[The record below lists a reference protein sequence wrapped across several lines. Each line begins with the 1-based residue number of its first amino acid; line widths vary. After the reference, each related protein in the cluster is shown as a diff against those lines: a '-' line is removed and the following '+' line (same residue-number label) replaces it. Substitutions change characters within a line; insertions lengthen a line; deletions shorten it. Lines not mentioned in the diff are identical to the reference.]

1 MELDQNEVDKL
12 LNSKRIN
19 EAIPEKSSMASN
31 LDPLRTFRNFID
43 ENRKKLGNHFHLL
56 KEKEIQLIKL
66 HQQTVKKIK
75 NTKRICLDS
84 IQFFKERMKDYDAM
98 VAFALKSLKSGR
110 LLNLPPFGSPT
121 LRKLD
126 LISS

>member
-19 EAIPEKSSMASN
+19 ETIPEKSSIASN
-31 LDPLRTFRNFID
+31 LDPLRTFRSFID
-43 ENRKKLGNHFHLL
+43 EHWKTLGDHFHLL

-66 HQQTVKKIK
+66 HQQTVQKIK
-75 NTKRICLDS
+75 KTKKVCLDS
-84 IQFFKERMKDYDAM
+84 IRFFKERMKDYDAM
-98 VAFALKSLKSGR
+98 VAFALKSLKSGL

-121 LRKLD
+121 LRKLN
-126 LISS
+126 LIST

>member
-1 MELDQNEVDKL
+1 MELDQNQVDKL
-12 LNSKRIN
+12 LNSKRID
-19 EAIPEKSSMASN
+19 EGIPEKSSIASN
-31 LDPLRTFRNFID
+31 LDPLRNFRNFI
-43 ENRKKLGNHFHLL
+43 EEHRKKLGGHFHLL

-66 HQQTVKKIK
+66 HQQTVQKIK
-75 NTKRICLDS
+75 KTKKVCLDS
-84 IQFFKERMKDYDAM
+84 VRFFKERMIDYDAM
-98 VAFALKSLKSGR
+98 VAFALKALKSGR

>member
-19 EAIPEKSSMASN
+19 EAIPEKSSIASN
-31 LDPLRTFRNFID
+31 LDPLRTFRSFID
-43 ENRKKLGNHFHLL
+43 EHRKALGDHFHLL

-66 HQQTVKKIK
+66 HQQTVQKIK
-75 NTKRICLDS
+75 KTKKVCLDS
-84 IQFFKERMKDYDAM
+84 IRFFKERMKDYDAM

-126 LISS
+126 LIST

>member
-19 EAIPEKSSMASN
+19 EAIPEKSSIASN

-43 ENRKKLGNHFHLL
+43 EHRKKLGDHFHLL

-66 HQQTVKKIK
+66 HQQTVQKIK
-75 NTKRICLDS
+75 KTKKVCLDS
-84 IQFFKERMKDYDAM
+84 IRFFKERMKDYDAM

-121 LRKLD
+121 LRKFD

>member
-19 EAIPEKSSMASN
+19 EAIPEKSSIASN
-31 LDPLRTFRNFID
+31 LDPLRTFRSFID
-43 ENRKKLGNHFHLL
+43 EHRKTLGDHFHLL

-66 HQQTVKKIK
+66 HQQTVQKIK
-75 NTKRICLDS
+75 KTKKVCLDS
-84 IQFFKERMKDYDAM
+84 IRFFKERMKDYDAM
-98 VAFALKSLKSGR
+98 VAFALKSLKSGL

-121 LRKLD
+121 LRKLN
-126 LISS
+126 LIST

>member
-1 MELDQNEVDKL
+1 MELDQNQVDKL

-19 EAIPEKSSMASN
+19 EAIPEKSSVASN
-31 LDPLRTFRNFID
+31 LDPLRTFRSFID

-66 HQQTVKKIK
+66 HQQTVQKIK
-75 NTKRICLDS
+75 KTKKVCLDS
-84 IQFFKERMKDYDAM
+84 IRFFKERMKDYDAM
-98 VAFALKSLKSGR
+98 VAFALKALKSGR

>member
-31 LDPLRTFRNFID
+31 LDPLRTFRSFID
-43 ENRKKLGNHFHLL
+43 EHRKKLGDSFYLL

-66 HQQTVKKIK
+66 HQQTVQKIK
-75 NTKRICLDS
+75 KTKKVCLDS
-84 IQFFKERMKDYDAM
+84 IRFFKERMKDYDAM

-110 LLNLPPFGSPT
+110 LLNLPPFGSPI